1 MKENFYDYDFILEME
16 KNNEWLIKKIKEED
30 ESTYVLLEKT
40 KENVFELIFEE
51 KEDLVKD
58 LVQKYKTL
66 LVCAYS
72 YFLEEERMKR

>member
-1 MKENFYDYDFILEME
+1 MKEIFYDYDFILEME
-16 KNNEWLIKKIKEED
+16 KNNEWLITKIKEED